1 MWRQGGGW
9 GGVGRVLGYSAGAL
23 LLVVAGCGRGAPPP
37 APAPTPDTPVQAREA
52 AHAQPAVTPIPVPE
66 AFAAAVEAGTR
77 TMTGRPGPR
86 YWQQELS
93 YRIDA
98 ELDPRT
104 ARLQGQETITYRNHS
119 PDTLPVLVFHLY
131 QNLFREGAPRNRS
144 VPITGGMVIERVAVD
159 GRAAVETA
167 GAPPLG
173 TPSYRVAETLMH
185 LRLPQPLPPGGSVE
199 IDIAWS
205 FTVPPQ
211 GAPRTGHID
220 HRVYNVAQWYPQVA
234 VYDDVEGWH
243 RGPYMGNGEFYL
255 EYADFDVSITV
266 PEGWLVAGTGEL
278 QNAEEVLTG
287 PVRARLRQALEGDDV
302 VHVVGVEDR
311 GAGTATQQAPGG
323 QLTWRFV
330 ARDVRDFAWA
340 TSNEYVWDATRAV
353 IDDGAGGTR
362 VVPVHALY
370 RPRAQTWQRA
380 AEYTRHGIEFFS
392 ERYHPYIYPQA
403 TSVQGPVGGMEYP
416 MIVFVRDF
424 GNAHTLASVIL
435 HEVAHQWWPMMVG
448 NNEPAF
454 AWQDEGLVTFIENQA
469 MDALFEGNQAHLGE
483 LQNYLMVGGTAFEEP
498 LMRHADEYSDYSLF
512 AIASYSKPAVLL
524 RALGGVIGEE
534 TLRRALE
541 AYTER
546 WLLRHPYPLDFFNT
560 VEDVAGRD
568 LDWFWYPWWYE
579 TASMDQAIVDV
590 AVEEVEGGERV
601 VVTVENQGEAPLP
614 VELVVTT
621 AEGVV
626 REVVIPVDVWLAG
639 ARRTTATVTV
649 PGRVAVVSIDPDLTY
664 PDVDRSDNEWRRDL

>member
-1 MWRQGGGW
+1 
-9 GGVGRVLGYSAGAL
+9 
-23 LLVVAGCGRGAPPP
+23 GCGRGAPPP

-167 GAPPLG
+167 GAPPSG

-255 EYADFDVSITV
+255 EYA
-266 PEGWLVAGTGEL
+266 
-278 QNAEEVLTG
+278 
-287 PVRARLRQALEGDDV
+287 
-302 VHVVGVEDR
+302 
-311 GAGTATQQAPGG
+311 
-323 QLTWRFV
+323 
-330 ARDVRDFAWA
+330 
-340 TSNEYVWDATRAV
+340 
-353 IDDGAGGTR
+353 
-362 VVPVHALY
+362 
-370 RPRAQTWQRA
+370 
-380 AEYTRHGIEFFS
+380 
-392 ERYHPYIYPQA
+392 
-403 TSVQGPVGGMEYP
+403 
-416 MIVFVRDF
+416 
-424 GNAHTLASVIL
+424 
-435 HEVAHQWWPMMVG
+435 
-448 NNEPAF
+448 
-454 AWQDEGLVTFIENQA
+454 
-469 MDALFEGNQAHLGE
+469 
-483 LQNYLMVGGTAFEEP
+483 
-498 LMRHADEYSDYSLF
+498 
-512 AIASYSKPAVLL
+512 
-524 RALGGVIGEE
+524 
-534 TLRRALE
+534 
-541 AYTER
+541 
-546 WLLRHPYPLDFFNT
+546 
-560 VEDVAGRD
+560 
-568 LDWFWYPWWYE
+568 
-579 TASMDQAIVDV
+579 
-590 AVEEVEGGERV
+590 
-601 VVTVENQGEAPLP
+601 
-614 VELVVTT
+614 
-621 AEGVV
+621 
-626 REVVIPVDVWLAG
+626 
-639 ARRTTATVTV
+639 
-649 PGRVAVVSIDPDLTY
+649 
-664 PDVDRSDNEWRRDL
+664 